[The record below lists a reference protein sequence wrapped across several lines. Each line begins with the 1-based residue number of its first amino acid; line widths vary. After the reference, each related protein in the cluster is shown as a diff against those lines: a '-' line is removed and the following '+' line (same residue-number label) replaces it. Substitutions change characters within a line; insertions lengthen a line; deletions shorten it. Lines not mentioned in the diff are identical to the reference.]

1 MRGDAPVP
9 EDEPNLPQIGFQHG
23 DGPSTMTSYIEHLD
37 LGTQQRVNAEVRF
50 QKEKREKQKVR
61 PGFQP

>member
-1 MRGDAPVP
+1 MAPAEIP
-9 EDEPNLPQIGFQHG
+9 EGEPNLPAVGFQHG
-23 DGPSTMTSYIEHLD
+23 DGPAILTSYIEHLD

-61 PGFQP
+61 PGFTS